1 VVRNVADP
9 GAPVLTLGRRTAIGT
24 AGHSLA
30 AVDVVG
36 LTAPVLAEVALL
48 ATPLELPIDD
58 LILGNC
64 LGPGGNVARVSG
76 LAAGL
81 GPAVPG
87 VTVDRQ
93 CGSGLDAVL
102 QAASRVRAGDAR
114 LILAG
119 GAESASTAPWRFWPP
134 TGSQDTHSQ
143 DTGSQ
148 DTHSQDT
155 GSQDTDSRRTPEPV
169 RYTRAPFAPP
179 GFPDPD
185 MGQAADALAAA
196 RGISR
201 ARQDEYAARSHARTA
216 DAKQAGVFTPE
227 IIAVQDVSV
236 DDRPRPGMTAARLA
250 RLRPSFGADGTAT
263 AGNSCGVSDGAAV
276 LAVTAAAAAAAAG
289 LDHLRIIA
297 TAIAAGDPALP
308 GAAPAPAV
316 RRLLDRQAAID
327 RGLTLTDIGAFE
339 ITEAFAS
346 VVLAVVDELG
356 IDEDLVCT
364 EGGAIG
370 LGHPWGASG
379 TILLLRLASRMLGPD
394 GPRFGLAACAI
405 GGGQGLAMLVE
416 RGTTGG

>member
-1 VVRNVADP
+1 MVRNVADP
-9 GAPVLTLGRRTAIGT
+9 GAPVIALGRRTAIGT
-24 AGHSLA
+24 AGHSLS

-36 LTAPVLAEVALL
+36 LAAPVLAEVAEL
-48 ATPLELPIDD
+48 AAALELPVDD
-58 LILGNC
+58 VILGNC
-64 LGPGGNVARVSG
+64 LGPGGNIARVSA

-81 GPAVPG
+81 GPTVPG

-102 QAASRVRAGDAR
+102 QAASRVRAGEAR
-114 LILAG
+114 LVLAG

-134 TGSQDTHSQ
+134 AAPPGS
-143 DTGSQ
+143 
-148 DTHSQDT
+148 
-155 GSQDTDSRRTPEPV
+155 PELV

-185 MGQAADALAAA
+185 MGRAADALAAA

-201 ARQDEYAARSHARTA
+201 ARQDEYAARSHARTV
-216 DAKQAGVFTPE
+216 DAQQAGVFKPE
-227 IIAVQDVSV
+227 LVAVQDVSI
-236 DDRPRPGMTAARLA
+236 DDRPRPGMTAVRLG

-263 AGNSCGVSDGAAV
+263 AGNSCGISDGAAA
-276 LAVTAAAAAAAAG
+276 LAVTTAGAATVAG

-297 TAIAAGDPALP
+297 TAVAAGDPALP

-316 RRLLDRQAAID
+316 RRLFERPGVTG
-327 RGLTLTDIGAFE
+327 RGITLTDIGAFE

-346 VVLAVVDELG
+346 VVLAVVDDLG
-356 IDEDLVCT
+356 VGEDLVCT

-379 TILLLRLASRMLGPD
+379 TILLLRLASRMLRPEGPQ
-394 GPRFGLAACAI
+394 FGLAACAI

-416 RGTTGG
+416 RATSGG

>member
-9 GAPVLTLGRRTAIGT
+9 GAPALALGRRSAVGT
-24 AGHSLA
+24 AGHALS

-36 LTAPVLAEVALL
+36 LTAPVLAEVADLG
-48 ATPLELPIDD
+48 APLELPVDD
-58 LILGNC
+58 VILGNC
-64 LGPGGNVARVSG
+64 LGPGGNIARVSA

-102 QAASRVRAGDAR
+102 QAASRVRAGDAEMV
-114 LILAG
+114 LAG

-134 TGSQDTHSQ
+134 SGPA
-143 DTGSQ
+143 
-148 DTHSQDT
+148 
-155 GSQDTDSRRTPEPV
+155 TPG
-169 RYTRAPFAPP
+169 RYTRAPFAPA

-201 ARQDEYAARSHARTA
+201 TRQDAYAARSHARTI
-216 DAKQAGVFTPE
+216 DAQRAGVFKSE
-227 IIAVQDVSV
+227 VVVVQDVSE

-250 RLRPSFGADGTAT
+250 KLRPSFGSAGTAT
-263 AGNSCGVSDGAAV
+263 AGNSCGISDGAAAV
-276 LAVTAAAAAAAAG
+276 AVTTAGAATAAG

-297 TAIAAGDPALP
+297 TAVTAGDPALP
-308 GAAPAPAV
+308 GAAPAPAI
-316 RRLLDRQAAID
+316 RRLLNRPGVAG
-327 RGLTLTDIGAFE
+327 RGITLRDIGAVE

-346 VVLAVVDELG
+346 VVLAVIDDLALDE
-356 IDEDLVCT
+356 ELVCT

-379 TILLLRLASRMLGPD
+379 TNQLLRLATRMLRPD
-394 GPRFGLAACAI
+394 GPIFGLAACAI
-405 GGGQGLAMLVE
+405 GGGQGLAMLLE
-416 RGTTGG
+416 RPDTGA